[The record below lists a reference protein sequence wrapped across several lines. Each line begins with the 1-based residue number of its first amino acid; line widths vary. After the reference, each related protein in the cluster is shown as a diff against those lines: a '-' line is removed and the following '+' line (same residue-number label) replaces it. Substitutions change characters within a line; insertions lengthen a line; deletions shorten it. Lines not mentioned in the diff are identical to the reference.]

1 MLAQDVT
8 DESVK
13 HSGYERSIL
22 DNTNEALRIA
32 KTYYEKI
39 PSTKED

>member
-13 HSGYERSIL
+13 HSGYQRTIL
-22 DNTNEALRIA
+22 DNTDEALRVA

-39 PSTKED
+39 PGTKED